1 MLQKYAFKL
10 VTQDSNNFL
19 IKKNKIACFLNLKAV
34 IKTPAFLFV
43 NNIAKSVPKNL
54 FDIKLYKILI

>member
-10 VTQDSNNFL
+10 DTQDSNNFL

-34 IKTPAFLFV
+34 IKLQHFCL
-43 NNIAKSVPKNL
+43 
-54 FDIKLYKILI
+54 